1 MIIQNKF
8 VRDKYGKF
16 LKNMEHLTPRIRER
30 APQERFLLKTGGRAW
45 GTHNVNENYTFP
57 DSPHDGG
64 LDPAIVEDTER
75 F

>member
-1 MIIQNKF
+1 MQYGPQATFQIII
-8 VRDKYGKF
+8 
-16 LKNMEHLTPRIRER
+16 LTPRIRER